1 MKFYQNVRSEMEQL
15 MRPPDAS
22 YEVVHEAAGVALNAA
37 IVEAACEDG
46 SEAVSAGLLPSYT
59 SVRSRE
65 TDSFEVFVQ
74 LFKQLLSAT
83 YTKCHV
89 RVCSTFQQ

>member
-1 MKFYQNVRSEMEQL
+1 MALN
-15 MRPPDAS
+15 
-22 YEVVHEAAGVALNAA
+22 YEAVHEAAGVTLNAA
-37 IVEAACEDG
+37 IVEA
-46 SEAVSAGLLPSYT
+46 EAVSAGLPSYT

-83 YTKCHV
+83 YTKNAMYV
-89 RVCSTFQQ
+89 PFGNDVCLLGEKVPIFLL

>member
-1 MKFYQNVRSEMEQL
+1 
-15 MRPPDAS
+15 
-22 YEVVHEAAGVALNAA
+22 
-37 IVEAACEDG
+37 
-46 SEAVSAGLLPSYT
+46 VSAGLPSYT

-83 YTKCHV
+83 YTKSV
-89 RVCSTFQQ
+89 MYVPFGNDVCLLGEKVPFFILSSHNMYMSGHRYIHQ